1 MPPDLAL
8 WLTLI
13 SSNYPCLEHIF
24 IVPKVFELLKFY
36 CIWLKMFSEA
46 VALVGGVRESRS
58 LAPYPADAWRRFDVD
73 ATKRCN
79 IDVNTTSIR
88 RRLHPGL
95 VRIHVEQSKTARLY
109 EKSRKFHRIK
119 YITGSACSGQTW
131 DSNLNL

>member
-46 VALVGGVRESRS
+46 VALVGCVRESRS

-88 RRLHPGL
+88 RRVHPGL
-95 VRIHVEQSKTARLY
+95 ARIHVE
-109 EKSRKFHRIK
+109 
-119 YITGSACSGQTW
+119 
-131 DSNLNL
+131 